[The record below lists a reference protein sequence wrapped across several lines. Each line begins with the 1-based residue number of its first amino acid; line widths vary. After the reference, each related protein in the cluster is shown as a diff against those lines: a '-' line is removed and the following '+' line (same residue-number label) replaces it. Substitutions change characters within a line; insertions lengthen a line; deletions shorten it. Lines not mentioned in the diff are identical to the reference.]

1 MCKEVARIV
10 DVIGFKEI
18 DLLTLPQESGWSFV
32 HIIYLLIDQSEHLK
46 LQGLVLR
53 IYRLIFVDWNTDN
66 CDIRRKT
73 SFCSCVL
80 YVAIHMLRR
89 EKSSDILNEHLCNG
103 TAILHVAWMKN
114 RKICF
119 DIYYV
124 DALVNVVIIC
134 VSRFR
139 ELHVAATAHDAQ
151 ASSRSI
157 SVICYENET
166 NIKLIGAALDL
177 GLSLIS
183 SLLTDTSLE
192 EDEEEFLCESKIRL
206 RNLDI
211 VNEIVRMVKLV
222 LAGCKFFHSI
232 HFQFGI
238 NIAAALY
245 KEEGGQKR
253 NEVVEAFGDL
263 LRSNIVDEFGTEVKL
278 LLQDILRDFNVHVL
292 NKTQ

>member
-1 MCKEVARIV
+1 
-10 DVIGFKEI
+10 
-18 DLLTLPQESGWSFV
+18 
-32 HIIYLLIDQSEHLK
+32 
-46 LQGLVLR
+46 
-53 IYRLIFVDWNTDN
+53 
-66 CDIRRKT
+66 
-73 SFCSCVL
+73 
-80 YVAIHMLRR
+80 
-89 EKSSDILNEHLCNG
+89 
-103 TAILHVAWMKN
+103 MKN

-157 SVICYENET
+157 SIICYENET

-192 EDEEEFLCESKIRL
+192 EDEEEFLCESKIGH

-232 HFQFGI
+232 QFQSGI